1 MIRQIK
7 LFLLGLTALLAV
19 PVFGAADFLARS
31 FDRTVAPTNESI
43 VVTVN
48 FTNPEPSVLRGFYYA
63 DQVPSEL
70 EVTPLSL
77 TLDGQSITNYTFE
90 SGQDGDVYAGCT
102 PYRWVLEQPGSFP
115 ENNPVPP
122 QAHAQI
128 VYALR
133 SAVSGT
139 FVLQQF
145 GWVGYDPAGSNALF
159 GFSESTDQQT
169 LSILSPF
176 LPSPVLTI
184 TNERVN
190 LTFPTVS
197 GVSYTVEFKD
207 ELTAAVWQPLNS
219 VTGSGETM
227 LVEDP
232 AELRA
237 SRFYR
242 LRAP

>member
-1 MIRQIK
+1 MIRQITLS
-7 LFLLGLTALLAV
+7 LFGLAALAAV
-19 PVFGAADFLARS
+19 PVFGNVVFLARS
-31 FDRTVAPTNESI
+31 VDRTVVPTNESI

-77 TLDGQSITNYTFE
+77 TLDGQNITNYTFE

-128 VYALR
+128 VYALS

-139 FVLQQF
+139 FVLEQF
-145 GWVGYDPAGSNALF
+145 GWVGYDPDGTNALF
-159 GFSESTDQQT
+159 GFSTSADQQAV
-169 LSILSPF
+169 SVLSPS
-176 LPSPVLTI
+176 LPALGLTI
-184 TNERVN
+184 NKERVN

-197 GVSYTVEFKD
+197 GVSYTVEFQD
-207 ELTAAVWQPLNS
+207 ELTSAVWQPLNS

-237 SRFYR
+237 CRFYR
-242 LRAP
+242 LRTP